1 MCRSMFSEKS
11 GFWGLGVAS
20 LALLACAAP
29 NDAHIT
35 KLSKSRGGDELAR
48 PTPVLATLLSY
59 DVVAPRERA
68 ALLVEYCQRTKLA
81 VASEAG
87 ITRCG
92 PFLSRY
98 EAALIAGLV
107 PGGSTRVHD
116 QYLDG
121 ATLEPWLR
129 VGSPYARTPTYVGTR
144 LVAGHR
150 FALVTWE
157 IEDLGGEQARRQLE
171 AGPGEKGDKSPPAPE
186 QAKGD
191 ATEPKPKPD
200 ARPTD
205 KPVVTP
211 PITEQELYEVVGAG
225 PRFMT
230 RLPWLDAQKSP
241 GGLALVK
248 LGDRT
253 IYLEVKA
260 NHQKDTIAE
269 KLSAFQWGSAGRD
282 AVFERELLSLKE
294 SAKEKDE
301 KNKDEASF
309 ELVVLRV
316 EQAPAGLQLSTFKA
330 IFTRRAE
337 AKGVDISLNDWASAR
352 WRAASAGKDAPARLP
367 DLVELESIDASP
379 VAFESLETIE

>member
-129 VGSPYARTPTYVGTR
+129 AIARHKLTDY
-144 LVAGHR
+144 L
-150 FALVTWE
+150 
-157 IEDLGGEQARRQLE
+157 RRRGLH
-171 AGPGEKGDKSPPAPE
+171 DHVDIDDCMDAPE
-186 QAKGD
+186 MA
-191 ATEPKPKPD
+191 
-200 ARPTD
+200 
-205 KPVVTP
+205 
-211 PITEQELYEVVGAG
+211 VGA
-225 PRFMT
+225 
-230 RLPWLDAQKSP
+230 DS
-241 GGLALVK
+241 
-248 LGDRT
+248 
-253 IYLEVKA
+253 
-260 NHQKDTIAE
+260 
-269 KLSAFQWGSAGRD
+269 
-282 AVFERELLSLKE
+282 
-294 SAKEKDE
+294 
-301 KNKDEASF
+301 
-309 ELVVLRV
+309 
-316 EQAPAGLQLSTFKA
+316 STA
-330 IFTRRAE
+330 MDTRRLLAE
-337 AKGVDISLNDWASAR
+337 LPVRQRRIVEEISLEGR
-352 WRAASAGKDAPARLP
+352 RAADVAVRLGMSEGAVRVS
-367 DLVELESIDASP
+367 LHRALKTLAI
-379 VAFESLETIE
+379 AFRRD